1 MKSRLRFFKKVVMI
15 LVVCVVMAAA
25 FAPANANAA
34 TKRVKN
40 IKKLVSQMDGFEYKV
55 LSDIQFDI
63 KTGDVR
69 KIKLNA
75 ANKVFAASMA
85 LDTKI
90 LKTTTVENDEEYWES
105 YEEDVIST
113 KSMKQSQLDM
123 FGNKY
128 GVKYL
133 QDMPSENIISGNV
146 YKRDGRPVI
155 RYAIYIDFEY
165 SLAVRNTTV
174 DGNKVYKDIYYGYWG
189 CDDDKS
195 SNFRITY
202 TVKKN
207 SVSKYGYVITGMKVE
222 KTADEW
228 TFTPQDPFVEFE

>member
-1 MKSRLRFFKKVVMI
+1 MKGMLKVLKKAVMI
-15 LVVCVVMAAA
+15 MAVCAVMVAF
-25 FAPANANAA
+25 FAPADANAA
-34 TKRVKN
+34 SKRVKN
-40 IKKLVSQMDGFEYKV
+40 IKELVSQMDGFEYKV

-63 KTGDVR
+63 NVGEVR
-69 KIKLNA
+69 KINLNA
-75 ANKVFAASMA
+75 ANKVYAASKA
-85 LDTKI
+85 YSTKI
-90 LKTTTVENDEEYWES
+90 LRCTTVENEEEYWES

-123 FGNKY
+123 FGKKY

-133 QDMPSENIISGNV
+133 DELPSENIISGNV

-165 SLAVRNTTV
+165 SLAERKTTV

-189 CDDDKS
+189 CDDNKS
-195 SNFRITY
+195 SNYRITY